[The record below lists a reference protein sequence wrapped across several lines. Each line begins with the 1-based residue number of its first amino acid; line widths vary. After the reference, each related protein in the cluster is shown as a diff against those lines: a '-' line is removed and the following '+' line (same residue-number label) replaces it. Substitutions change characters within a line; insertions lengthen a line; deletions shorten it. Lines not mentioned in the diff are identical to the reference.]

1 MPAYITDSL
10 YYLLSMNYQVL
21 YNLIDFTYA
30 HTGTCTHIICSSL
43 SSKQTVIILMPGMFF
58 SWIES
63 GCLPHPATFYQC
75 PYLWMWHV
83 RLPSLLSSFGR
94 TKTPASSSLHSSI
107 PYAFQFNLCTG
118 NISSSV
124 CSRTILKHRHMH
136 SNWTLLLITKKS
148 PCHVFPPICDI
159 LVSAP

>member
-21 YNLIDFTYA
+21 YLNRFYICPHRYV
-30 HTGTCTHIICSSL
+30 HTHYLQFI
-43 SSKQTVIILMPGMFF
+43 KQQVDCNNSFARNVFLMDWKWMPSTPCNF
-58 SWIES
+58 
-63 GCLPHPATFYQC
+63 LP
-75 PYLWMWHV
+75 V
-83 RLPSLLSSFGR
+83 RLPSLLSSFSR

-124 CSRTILKHRHMH
+124 CSRTILKYRHLH

-159 LVSAP
+159 LVSAPWLTEETSL